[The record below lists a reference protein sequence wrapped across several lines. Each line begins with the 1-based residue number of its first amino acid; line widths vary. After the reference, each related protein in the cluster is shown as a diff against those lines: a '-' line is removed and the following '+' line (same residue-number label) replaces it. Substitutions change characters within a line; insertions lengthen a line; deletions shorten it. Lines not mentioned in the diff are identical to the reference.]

1 MTAKAGQTML
11 YIAFSHPAA
20 SADYSADYKVT
31 YLLPRPKATTTSI
44 GERAPLNHMS
54 GWSRKA
60 NSSESLYNGRPA
72 RAH

>member
-20 SADYSADYKVT
+20 SADYKVT